1 MHLHRTT
8 ETFTK
13 NFVMPEIS
21 ILLPVYNGEETIAD
35 TVKSLLQQT
44 YSDFELL
51 VCIDGTNDRSEEIV
65 RSFDDSRI
73 KILKNEKNAGLGR
86 TLNRLVYNADAETK
100 YIAMAE
106 QDDFYYPDRLQ
117 QQYEYMEENADCG
130 LVSGIA
136 EHYDGEKVLFS
147 FPGILTSGKNYPDDL
162 RENFLLNYRYMIK
175 VTNSCMMFRK
185 KVHVDN
191 GLYFS
196 MHYPSISVDW
206 SYILRFSLVGKIK
219 GLNIPLV
226 RLDRRSNRKSL
237 TTQNTKKYL
246 ASRELIRSFY
256 YEHKDLITQKDYK
269 AALTSEYLLEL
280 SSMRFYKR
288 AIYFWIY
295 FLKNPSDKRW
305 YQYLK
310 KQF

>member
-1 MHLHRTT
+1 M
-8 ETFTK
+8 EIFTK
-13 NFVMPEIS
+13 SFSMPDIS

-35 TVKSLLQQT
+35 TVRSLLQQT
-44 YSDFELL
+44 YKNFELL

-65 RSFDDSRI
+65 RSFNDERI
-73 KILKNEKNAGLGR
+73 TIYRNEKNLGLGR
-86 TLNRLVYNADAETK
+86 TLNKLVYHTSPKAI

-106 QDDFYYPDRLQ
+106 QDDFYYPERLQ
-117 QQYEYMEENADCG
+117 KQYDYLEANADCG

-147 FPGILTSGKNYPDDL
+147 FPGILVKGENYPDDFK
-162 RENFLLNYRYMIK
+162 ENFLLNYRYMVK

-185 KVHVDN
+185 KVHIDN

-206 SYILRFSLVGKIK
+206 CYILRFSLVSKIK

-226 RLDRRSNRKSL
+226 RLDRRNTRKSL

-246 ASRELIRSFY
+246 ASRELLRSFY
-256 YEHKDLITQKDYK
+256 YEHKGLISSKDYK
-269 AALTSEYLLEL
+269 TAFTSEHLQEL
-280 SSMRFYKR
+280 GSMRFYKR
-288 AIYFWIY
+288 GIY
-295 FLKNPSDKRW
+295 FLFYFFKNPADRRW
-305 YQYLK
+305 VQFLK

>member
-1 MHLHRTT
+1 
-8 ETFTK
+8 
-13 NFVMPEIS
+13 MPDVS
-21 ILLPVYNGEETIAD
+21 ILLPVYNGEETIAE
-35 TVKSLLQQT
+35 TVNSLLKQT

-65 RSFDDSRI
+65 RSFGDRRI
-73 KILKNEKNAGLGR
+73 KIFKNQQNLGLGS
-86 TLNRLVYNADAETK
+86 TLNRLVYNTDSNAK

-106 QDDFYYPDRLQ
+106 QDDFYYPDRLLL
-117 QQYEYMEENADCG
+117 QYDYMEANAEYG

-136 EHYDGEKVLFS
+136 EHYKGDEKFFS
-147 FPGILTSGKNYPDDL
+147 FPGILVNGGNYPEEKK
-162 RENFLLNYRYMIK
+162 ENFLLNYRYMVK
-175 VTNSCMMFRK
+175 VANSCMMFRK

-206 SYILRFSLVGKIK
+206 SYILRFSMVAKIK
-219 GLNIPLV
+219 GLSTPLV
-226 RLDRRSNRKSL
+226 RLDRRNDRKSL
-237 TTQNTKKYL
+237 TTQNTKKHL

-256 YEHKDLITQKDYK
+256 YERKDIISRKDYK
-269 AALTSEYLLEL
+269 TALTSAYMLEL

-288 AIYFWIY
+288 AIYLLLF
-295 FLKNPSDKRW
+295 FFKNPSDKRW
-305 YQYLK
+305 IEFIK